1 MQVAGLF
8 RWAPVSPQHSSCIT
22 CSIGSASRL
31 SPSYTLHSD
40 PLRRLEIA
48 PSAACAPCADSTRG
62 NFRTEQRWLCPAAA
76 NGGLP
81 VYHQLLRFPAQAT
94 GSVAKTWH
102 FTRRKSFAAGLFRH
116 PHVANGS
123 KAEKLKAS
131 KCFLLFPQQRT
142 STPLMSAL
150 CR

>member
-62 NFRTEQRWLCPAAA
+62 NFRTEQRWLCAAAA

-81 VYHQLLRFPAQAT
+81 LFCAADRLMTLSRNSLHDCGAALLVCGRNCV
-94 GSVAKTWH
+94 GSPGCVCLGKLAGSAAAVALGET
-102 FTRRKSFAAGLFRH
+102 
-116 PHVANGS
+116 
-123 KAEKLKAS
+123 
-131 KCFLLFPQQRT
+131 
-142 STPLMSAL
+142 
-150 CR
+150 

>member
-81 VYHQLLRFPAQAT
+81 WLFVRGTADTLPWAVTHLESSMPLSFSDDELLR
-94 GSVAKTWH
+94 
-102 FTRRKSFAAGLFRH
+102 
-116 PHVANGS
+116 
-123 KAEKLKAS
+123 
-131 KCFLLFPQQRT
+131 
-142 STPLMSAL
+142 
-150 CR
+150 

>member
-76 NGGLP
+76 NGGF
-81 VYHQLLRFPAQAT
+81 LRDVSAE
-94 GSVAKTWH
+94 
-102 FTRRKSFAAGLFRH
+102 L
-116 PHVANGS
+116 S
-123 KAEKLKAS
+123 KYPELGPGIVGCVCS
-131 KCFLLFPQQRT
+131 TIQRQH
-142 STPLMSAL
+142 LN
-150 CR
+150 